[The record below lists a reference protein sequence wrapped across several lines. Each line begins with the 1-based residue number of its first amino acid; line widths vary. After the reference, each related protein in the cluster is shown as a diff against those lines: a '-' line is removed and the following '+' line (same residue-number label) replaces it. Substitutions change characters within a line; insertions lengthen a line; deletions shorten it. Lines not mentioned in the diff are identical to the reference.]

1 VSLPK
6 IHKQYGVEGPTFKFK
21 HIPQ

>member
-1 VSLPK
+1 
-6 IHKQYGVEGPTFKFK
+6 VEGPTFKFK